1 MKKLLCT
8 ALIGMVI
15 LSGGCG
21 QGFKDGFNSTYKP
34 KTVEEK
40 SEPVEEQSSTN
51 ITKEQVEDEIEKTVE
66 EQEAEQPSIDEY
78 LSTLEG
84 KYIYEDT
91 AMSGEK
97 ITQNTSVTYS
107 EENRNIEID
116 INLTFLDPNV
126 DAYGYII
133 ALINGQYPDTM
144 EDTVNIAIKEVN
156 QASDMA
162 YELGYDELPAHI
174 SCTIFIKDVPIVGAF
189 QGIADDETK
198 VYYRIDQDK

>member
-1 MKKLLCT
+1 MKKLLIAVLT
-8 ALIGMVI
+8 ASTIFTM
-15 LSGGCG
+15 GCG

-34 KTVEEK
+34 A
-40 SEPVEEQSSTN
+40 STN

-66 EQEAEQPSIDEY
+66 EQESEEVVEQPSMDDY

-84 KYIYEDT
+84 KYIYGDSE
-91 AMSGEK
+91 MSGEK

-107 EENRNIEID
+107 EENRTIEID

-144 EDTVNIAIKEVN
+144 EDMVTIAIKEVN
-156 QASDMA
+156 EASDMG
-162 YELGYDELPAHI
+162 YELGFDELPAHI

-189 QGIADDETK
+189 QGIADNETH